1 MAPFA
6 EHDNRSRSD
15 AQNNSEGLQRS
26 VEENEFRIIAEMVD
40 KTKTKQEA
48 AKKLGIS
55 DRTLRYKLA
64 KMRDR
69 GFSLSR
75 LAG

>member
-1 MAPFA
+1 
-6 EHDNRSRSD
+6 
-15 AQNNSEGLQRS
+15 
-26 VEENEFRIIAEMVD
+26 MVD

-55 DRTLRYKLA
+55 GRTLRYKLA